1 MRRLALALLSAARL
15 AGCNA
20 AGEPSGAR
28 TFSDENVPFT
38 FEIPADFTN
47 ASVDDANSR
56 GDVVAAA
63 GVSKVDVIAVRRPG
77 SATLPA
83 GPIAHTVLGEHVT
96 SELHRVRDGY
106 ALECQYTPAHRRKIL
121 DACARA
127 LATIKPR

>member
-1 MRRLALALLSAARL
+1 MRRLALAFLCAAPL

-20 AGEPSGAR
+20 AGEPSGER
-28 TFSDENVPFT
+28 TFSDKSVPFT
-38 FEIPADFTN
+38 FEMPADFTK

-77 SATLPA
+77 SAALPA
-83 GPIAHTVLGEHVT
+83 GPVAHAVLGEQVT

-106 ALECQYTPAHRRKIL
+106 ALECQFTAAHRKKIL

-127 LATIKPR
+127 LATIAPR